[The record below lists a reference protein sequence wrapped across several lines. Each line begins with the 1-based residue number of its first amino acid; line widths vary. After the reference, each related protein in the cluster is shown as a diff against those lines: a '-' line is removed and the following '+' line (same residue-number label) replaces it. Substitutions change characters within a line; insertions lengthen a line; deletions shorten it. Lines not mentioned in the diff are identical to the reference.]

1 VSYTVNLDSVPTT
14 DLASPAVGVIVLE
27 QQGYG
32 PPGPKGD
39 KGDPGAGMIPGGT
52 TGQALVKV
60 SAADYDTHWADAV
73 APTAHAATHASG
85 GTDPVT
91 LAQSQVTGLTASL
104 AAKAT
109 DTAVVHV
116 TGTESI
122 GGAKTFTSPVVVSG
136 ASLAIGTN
144 PATAGGVRLA
154 NNSLL
159 YWRNAGNTA
168 NSSFIGENGSGNLD
182 IFTTGAIAFNA
193 QASAPLVIGGTS
205 LFVSDGVSIALG
217 TTNGTKIGTATTQKI
232 GFFNAAPVVR
242 PTATPAAATDPA
254 TTMALVNDLR
264 TKLITLGLI
273 G

>member
-1 VSYTVNLDSVPTT
+1 MSYTVNLDSVPTT

-91 LAQSQVTGLTASL
+91 LAQTQVTGLTAAL

-116 TGTESI
+116 SGTESV
-122 GGAKTFTSPVVVSG
+122 GGAKTFTSPLVVSG
-136 ASLAIGTN
+136 ASVTVGTN
-144 PATAGGVRLA
+144 PAAAGAIRLPSAQFIFWRNSTNTADAAYIGPTAGGFLQINSESSMAFLTAGVQRL
-154 NNSLL
+154 S
-159 YWRNAGNTA
+159 
-168 NSSFIGENGSGNLD
+168 
-182 IFTTGAIAFNA
+182 
-193 QASAPLVIGGTS
+193 
-205 LFVSDGVSIALG
+205 
-217 TTNGTKIGTATTQKI
+217 IGTAIAVTDGVHFTFGTTTGTKFGTSPTHKI
-232 GFFNAAPVVR
+232 GFFNAVPVVQ
-242 PTATPAAATDPA
+242 PAATPAAAVDPA

-264 TKLITLGLI
+264 AKLIALGLI
-273 G
+273 A